1 MWLPTI
7 GFVYLRI
14 NKNGESHKIKVMKF
28 KMPKTKKQKL
38 QEQVIELVNQGHI
51 VLTDINDVQITP
63 KDPEFKIALE
73 DFLKSLA
80 Y

>member
-1 MWLPTI
+1 
-7 GFVYLRI
+7 
-14 NKNGESHKIKVMKF
+14 MKF